1 MDQQFNNLD
10 KQVALM
16 NQELKALCDKVSEGF
31 ELNSEEHSRLVELFE
46 KALAQKAGLWV
57 EKVIV
62 GAASVI
68 GVAFLGALISLIW
81 IK

>member
-1 MDQQFNNLD
+1 
-10 KQVALM
+10 
-16 NQELKALCDKVSEGF
+16 
-31 ELNSEEHSRLVELFE
+31 LFE